1 MDNTSLMSFLDIIV
15 VLAGVYVLY
24 SWYLLVTK
32 KEIRQGVMIPKDV
45 DPRRCKDIDG
55 FVKYMSP
62 RTLVLGIMALISG
75 GIGIYQDN
83 IRLLNPIIYWTF
95 FVAFLGVLIWFGYGT
110 KKALK
115 DYF

>member
-1 MDNTSLMSFLDIIV
+1 MDNTSIMSFLDIIV
-15 VLAGVYVLY
+15 VLAGAYVLY
-24 SWYLLVTK
+24 SWYLLITK
-32 KEIRQGVMIPKDV
+32 KEIKQGVLIPKDV
-45 DPRRCKDIDG
+45 EPKRCKDIDG

-75 GIGIYQDN
+75 GIGIYQDTVKL
-83 IRLLNPIIYWTF
+83 IHPIAYWSF
-95 FVAFLGVLIWFGYGT
+95 FVAFLLVLVWFGYGS